1 MIHGILAEFR
11 NPLDLKHAA
20 EKVRDAGY
28 NKFDC
33 HSPFPVH
40 GMDQAMGLKRSKLGF
55 VIAFFAILGG
65 LIGFALQ
72 SWTHSI
78 AYPLTISGKP
88 LFAWQAYI
96 IIIFALFVLFGAIS
110 AVLGMLHFN
119 RLPRLHHPVFYSGNC
134 QHCSCHKIYRWEKTV
149 WLFGIR
155 RFVCFYIFWISW
167 RVWYLL
173 FIYQSV

>member
-119 RLPRLHHPVFYSGNC
+119 RLPRLHHPVFYSENFKKATDDG
-134 QHCSCHKIYRWEKTV
+134 
-149 WLFGIR
+149 F
-155 RFVCFYIFWISW
+155 FISIESEDSKFSDTETKSFLESIGGDN
-167 RVWYLL
+167 VELL
-173 FIYQSV
+173 EGDDE